1 VIWRE
6 VSGVLAVEKEPCD
19 GVACLHDVPVK
30 TGTLFFVMALGLVLN
45 PLAYGQDEAKK
56 PGAKKR
62 GIESLQ
68 ESLKPDRIVTY
79 RKVGDRELT
88 LHIFQPEG
96 FQASGKAPVFV
107 AIHGGGWV
115 GGTPSRFY
123 PYAHA
128 LVAKGYVGISV
139 EYRLANEKGLTVF
152 DCVKDGRAAIRY
164 IRAHAAELGI
174 DPARI
179 AVCGGSAGAHVAAG
193 AALFDGIDHEGENL
207 AVSCRPDA
215 LILYFPVI
223 DTSNKGYGNAKIGKD
238 WETIS
243 PVDRVKPGAPPTLV
257 FHGDADKTTPYAGSV
272 RFTEEMAKAGNVCE
286 LVTQPGGGHGHLNAD
301 IKLFD
306 AAMARTAEF
315 LAAHLKGK

>member
-1 VIWRE
+1 MA
-6 VSGVLAVEKEPCD
+6 L
-19 GVACLHDVPVK
+19 
-30 TGTLFFVMALGLVLN
+30 VMALN
-45 PLAYGQDEAKK
+45 PCAYGQDEGRK
-56 PGAKKR
+56 PGAKTR

-79 RKVGDRELT
+79 RKAGDRELT

-96 FQASGKAPVFV
+96 FQASGKAPAFV
-107 AIHGGGWV
+107 TIHGGGWV

-128 LVAKGYVGISV
+128 LAAKGYVGISV
-139 EYRLANEKGLTVF
+139 EYRLASEKGVTVF

-174 DPARI
+174 DPSRI
-179 AVCGGSAGAHVAAG
+179 AVSGGSAGAHVAAG
-193 AALFDGIDHEGENL
+193 TAFFEGMDHEGENL
-207 AVSCRPDA
+207 DVSCRPDA

-223 DTSNKGYGNAKIGKD
+223 DTSKKGYGNAKIGED

-272 RFTEEMAKAGNVCE
+272 RFTENMTKAGNVCE
-286 LVTQPGGGHGHLNAD
+286 LITQPGGGHGHLNAD
-301 IKLFD
+301 MALFE
-306 AAMARTAEF
+306 AAMTKSAEF
-315 LAAHLKGK
+315 LAENLKGK